1 MMPRHL
7 LAEYGAAVD
16 LAQDVYA
23 GTASL
28 ADELVVAD
36 VCVQRLTAQIG
47 RIARRVGLGVG
58 GASSEGRRRTE
69 LGWKVCV
76 RAKHAHD
83 DKACRIRV

>member
-7 LAEYGAAVD
+7 LAEDGAALD

-36 VCVQRLTAQIG
+36 VCN
-47 RIARRVGLGVG
+47 
-58 GASSEGRRRTE
+58 
-69 LGWKVCV
+69 
-76 RAKHAHD
+76 D
-83 DKACRIRV
+83 